1 VEYNRNTIVGVVAFI
16 VVVVGFV
23 ATGGLKALIWFIALV
38 AICVWSWWLYT
49 FKTNSKLMFYGVKVP
64 ANILL
69 NPLLLLLLLGSF
81 FSFNF
86 KYGKHAQIYTNKPN
100 PEMKADEI

>member
-1 VEYNRNTIVGVVAFI
+1 MKYSRDTIVGAVAII
-16 VVVVGFV
+16 VVVIGFA
-23 ATGGLKALIWFIALV
+23 ATGGLKALLWFISLV

-81 FSFNF
+81 FSLKF
-86 KYGKHAQIYTNKPN
+86 KYGKHAQIDTNKPN
-100 PEMKADEI
+100 HEMKADEI